1 MFELLT
7 RSILYTSGSFQI
19 EEDEFIIE
27 HMDSQNGN
35 YDLNFLKKHLSRP
48 RYLIYERIKYNFQ
61 KKMPD
66 TQCRVTNFSEQA
78 NLEYLIITLC
88 AFIYFWKITCPVRL
102 FNTLWLLEN
111 PEHWESKLVFIMPWF
126 LTIFPN
132 MYTKKLI
139 VYFLLYFGHFWRWI
153 SLSRNRTIWPAFFA
167 YLCLPC
173 VLQVIILLFD

>member
-1 MFELLT
+1 M
-7 RSILYTSGSFQI
+7 YTSGSFQI

-27 HMDSQNGN
+27 HMDSQSGN

-102 FNTLWLLEN
+102 FNTVWLLEN
-111 PEHWESKLVFIMPWF
+111 PEHWADIYYAMISYHFPKNVHKKLCSVLSFVLWSF
-126 LTIFPN
+126 LTLNI
-132 MYTKKLI
+132 
-139 VYFLLYFGHFWRWI
+139 
-153 SLSRNRTIWPAFFA
+153 SRNRTIWPACFFCIGIYA
-167 YLCLPC
+167 CHVYSKL
-173 VLQVIILLFD
+173 